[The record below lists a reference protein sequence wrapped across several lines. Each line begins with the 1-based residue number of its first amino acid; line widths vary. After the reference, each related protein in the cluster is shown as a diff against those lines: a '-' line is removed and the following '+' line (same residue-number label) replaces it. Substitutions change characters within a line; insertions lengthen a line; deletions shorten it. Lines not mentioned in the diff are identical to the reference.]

1 MDKKLLYIVAVVA
14 AAFLVS
20 GWTPTKEYKTK
31 KIIHIV
37 AVGQTV
43 WEIAESYQPM
53 QDMKMTTG
61 EFVHKIYKANNI
73 DPRLYLQPGDK
84 LIIPI
89 ITKEV
94 KNND

>member
-20 GWTPTKEYKTK
+20 GWMPTKEYKTK

-73 DPRLYLQPGDK
+73 DPKAYIQPGDS
-84 LIIPI
+84 LVIPL
-89 ITKEV
+89 EV
-94 KNND
+94 EAE